1 MVYNSNLL
9 MFLLF
14 CRYLQSA
21 PNCGR
26 RGKTR
31 RRRLKQANI
40 TTEEEEIEG
49 EGEDEEEDKEEH
61 DEVEEEEEEEDRGRI
76 VKDGRNPFR
85 VVGGELAADN
95 EIPWQVGPR
104 CGVVLQKVPSEA
116 NPKVLNHGEGPY

>member
-1 MVYNSNLL
+1 MS
-9 MFLLF
+9 LLF

-40 TTEEEEIEG
+40 TTEEEEIEV

-61 DEVEEEEEEEDRGRI
+61 DEEEEEEEEDRGRI

-104 CGVVLQKVPSEA
+104 CGATSASKSSIRILSEG
-116 NPKVLNHGEGPY
+116 L

>member
-1 MVYNSNLL
+1 MVCNSNLS
-9 MFLLF
+9 MSLLV

-40 TTEEEEIEG
+40 TTEEDEDEIEG
-49 EGEDEEEDKEEH
+49 EGEDEDEEEDKEEH
-61 DEVEEEEEEEDRGRI
+61 DEVEGELEEEDRGRI

-104 CGVVLQKVPSEA
+104 CGATSASKSSIRSKSEG
-116 NPKVLNHGEGPY
+116 L